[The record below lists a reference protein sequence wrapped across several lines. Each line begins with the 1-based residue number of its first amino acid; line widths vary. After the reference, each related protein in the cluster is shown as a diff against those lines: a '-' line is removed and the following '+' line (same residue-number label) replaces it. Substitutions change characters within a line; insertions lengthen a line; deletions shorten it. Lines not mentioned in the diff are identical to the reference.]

1 MLGAGTRL
9 APRVCGGDAMTLD
22 EWWAMVGRM
31 EDSGVRMQPD
41 ELAASC
47 INSCGVEAAREFSEA
62 ILESVRE
69 QVQWN

>member
-1 MLGAGTRL
+1 
-9 APRVCGGDAMTLD
+9 MTLD